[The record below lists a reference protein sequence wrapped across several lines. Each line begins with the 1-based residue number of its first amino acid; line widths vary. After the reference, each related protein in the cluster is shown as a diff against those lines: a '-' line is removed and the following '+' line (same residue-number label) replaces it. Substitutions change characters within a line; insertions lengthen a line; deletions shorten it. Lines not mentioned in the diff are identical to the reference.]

1 MGMRGGSGFSRML
14 VLACSVA
21 VLASC
26 SVFLDHEFDKLS
38 PTEQETYF
46 GTQSGFHR
54 LSPYFAV
61 AVAGGSA
68 GTDRLM
74 QFYYYENG
82 TSRRHLIGTI
92 EGVTFDSSNYGP
104 RDQHF
109 ALSSDGDAMLYF
121 HEAKYGYGALTK
133 ADGLYLARS
142 DGTEVLVRSAGE
154 RQISDKELATY
165 LGK

>member
-1 MGMRGGSGFSRML
+1 MRVAAVVSRGL
-14 VLACSVA
+14 LSLGVV

-38 PTEQETYF
+38 PSEQESHF
-46 GTQSGFHR
+46 GTQAGFHR

-61 AVAGGSA
+61 AVGGGSA

-92 EGVTFDSSNYGP
+92 EAVRFESADYGP
-104 RDQHF
+104 RSQHF
-109 ALSSDGDAMLYF
+109 ALSSDGEAMLYF

-133 ADGLYLARS
+133 ADGLYLARA

-154 RQISDKELATY
+154 RLISETEISTH

>member
-1 MGMRGGSGFSRML
+1 MRVAGLVSRV
-14 VLACSVA
+14 VLSLGVV
-21 VLASC
+21 VLASSC
-26 SVFLDHEFDKLS
+26 STFLGRDFDKLS
-38 PTEQETYF
+38 PAEQEAHF
-46 GTQSGFHR
+46 GTQPGFHR

-92 EGVTFDSSNYGP
+92 EAVTFESANYGP
-104 RDQHF
+104 RNQHF
-109 ALSSDGDAMLYF
+109 ALSSDGEVLLYF
-121 HEAKYGYGALTK
+121 HEAKYGYGALNK
-133 ADGLYLARS
+133 PDGLYLARA
-142 DGTEVLVRSAGE
+142 DGTEVLVRSSGT
-154 RQISDKELATY
+154 RLISDEEIATY

>member
-1 MGMRGGSGFSRML
+1 MRVAAVVSRGLLSLAL
-14 VLACSVA
+14 V

-26 SVFLDHEFDKLS
+26 SAFLDHEFDKLS
-38 PTEQETYF
+38 PAEQESHF
-46 GTQSGFHR
+46 GTQAGFHR

-61 AVAGGSA
+61 AVGGGSA

-74 QFYYYENG
+74 QFYFYENG

-92 EGVTFDSSNYGP
+92 EAVTFESSDYGP
-104 RDQHF
+104 RGQHF
-109 ALSSDGDAMLYF
+109 ALSSNGEAMLYF

-133 ADGLYLARS
+133 ADGLYLARA

-154 RQISDKELATY
+154 RMISEKEIATY
-165 LGK
+165 LGN

>member
-1 MGMRGGSGFSRML
+1 MRMAAVVSRV
-14 VLACSVA
+14 VLSLTTVV

-26 SVFLDHEFDKLS
+26 SVFLAHEFDKLA
-38 PTEQETYF
+38 PAEQETYF
-46 GTQSGFHR
+46 GTQAGFHR

-61 AVAGGSA
+61 AVAGGSP

-74 QFYYYENG
+74 QFYFYENG

-92 EGVTFDSSNYGP
+92 EAVRFESSDYGP
-104 RDQHF
+104 RNQHF
-109 ALSSDGDAMLYF
+109 ELSSDGEALLYF

-133 ADGLYLARS
+133 PDGLYLARA
-142 DGTEVLVRSAGE
+142 DGTEVLVRGAGDRLITE
-154 RQISDKELATY
+154 KEIATY